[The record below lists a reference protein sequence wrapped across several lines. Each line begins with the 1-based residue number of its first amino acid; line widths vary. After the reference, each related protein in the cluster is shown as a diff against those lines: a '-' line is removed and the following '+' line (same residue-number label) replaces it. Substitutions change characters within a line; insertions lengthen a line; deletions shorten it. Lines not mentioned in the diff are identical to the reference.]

1 MNIDQ
6 LTPVES
12 SNVQSIGH
20 DGTDLYVLF
29 LNGSYYKYEDVP
41 ASKFNS
47 LLAAESVGS
56 YLNKSIKPVYT
67 VTRIN

>member
-1 MNIDQ
+1 MNIED

-12 SNVQSIGH
+12 SNVQSVGH
-20 DGTDLYVLF
+20 DGTDLFVLF
-29 LNGSYYKYEDVP
+29 HNGGYYKYEDVP
-41 ASKFNS
+41 QSKFNS

-56 YLNKSIKPVYT
+56 YINKNIKPVYT